1 MLRRKKYDIETV
13 SFDRV
18 LNKEHLYEETMQNI
32 CTKS

>member
-13 SFDRV
+13 SFDGV
-18 LNKEHLYEETMQNI
+18 LNKEHLHEETMQKI